1 MQTPR
6 SMDDRS
12 QMEAVQ
18 LGQLVL
24 PSQSSPTTWS
34 RTTAVRRLALP
45 PESERP
51 KLYVITTPPEVR
63 ERYLRWV
70 AIRQSA
76 LLTFLIT
83 FGVIAASAAF

>member
-1 MQTPR
+1 
-6 SMDDRS
+6 MDDRS
-12 QMEAVQ
+12 KMEAVQ

-24 PSQSSPTTWS
+24 PSSSPKTWS
-34 RTTAVRRLALP
+34 RTTAVRRLVLP
-45 PESERP
+45 PENERP
-51 KLYVITTPPEVR
+51 KLYIITTPPEVR

-83 FGVIAASAAF
+83 FAVLAASAVI

>member
-1 MQTPR
+1 
-6 SMDDRS
+6 MDDRS
-12 QMEAVQ
+12 KMEAVAVQ
-18 LGQLVL
+18 LGQLAL
-24 PSQSSPTTWS
+24 PVPGP

-45 PESERP
+45 PENERP

-63 ERYLRWV
+63 DRWLRWV

-83 FGVIAASAAF
+83 FAVIAAMAII

>member
-1 MQTPR
+1 
-6 SMDDRS
+6 MDDRS

-24 PSQSSPTTWS
+24 PSPSP
-34 RTTAVRRLALP
+34 RTTAVRRLLLP
-45 PESERP
+45 PEGERP